1 MNRVATYRWRI
12 QCDRWWKYSIDLVS
26 LIPIGRSVF
35 RVLLFLFVFI
45 DWFFL
50 FDGFHFQA
58 AHARRHLLKKDSHY
72 FVFFFIIA
80 TLFSWFFFSSSFGHF
95 HFGSLSLSISGQVD
109 AIYKKINKFLI
120 TCYSDFLL
128 WIRYFLFFLPSFRH
142 LFVASGFDSLRYWL
156 VLLPVT

>member
-1 MNRVATYRWRI
+1 MFFYFYLYLLI
-12 QCDRWWKYSIDLVS
+12 DFFYSTASISKPPTRDA
-26 LIPIGRSVF
+26 IC
-35 RVLLFLFVFI
+35 
-45 DWFFL
+45 
-50 FDGFHFQA
+50 
-58 AHARRHLLKKDSHY
+58 LKKILITLY
-72 FVFFFIIA
+72 FLKLLPRYF
-80 TLFSWFFFSSSFGHF
+80 LGFFSSSFGHF